1 MPIFLCFRI
10 KISVAVYLICSSVA
24 GVEPCQLQY
33 LLLPTGQQNAF
44 VVGFFLFF
52 FKNAKYKQIQCWK
65 KVLLLFC
72 SPDPTLSHT

>member
-52 FKNAKYKQIQCWK
+52 LRMQNTSKYNVGKRSFYCFAHLI
-65 KVLLLFC
+65 L
-72 SPDPTLSHT
+72 P